1 MGYSS
6 SSRTDV
12 ARFLWTLFMNSLYS
26 RHSSLGERF
35 RVSTGA
41 TGRSV
46 FNCRYIPLVVG
57 ISIKRE
63 ILNQSQSFG
72 EGQVKDK
79 LSSIYKVC
87 RTLKSKVA
95 CLRPPSPGRLLHSK
109 TNIRWSFEKTKREG
123 KKNHVDEEFSRRIR
137 LSCGLELMFL
147 VLNICSWSQST
158 WWYKGEYF
166 ILRIKIFFI
175 YLPKY

>member
-1 MGYSS
+1 MGRNVIVRVTPTPSPCKHPVSPPCPMIRIPCQERFGPLVVHDLHLVPSGMGYSS

-12 ARFLWTLFMNSLYS
+12 ARFLGTLCMNSLYS

-63 ILNQSQSFG
+63 ILDRTSVDGRS
-72 EGQVKDK
+72 EVKDK
-79 LSSIYKVC
+79 LLNMYKRHLHFHVL
-87 RTLKSKVA
+87 TLHRNA
-95 CLRPPSPGRLLHSK
+95 
-109 TNIRWSFEKTKREG
+109 TF
-123 KKNHVDEEFSRRIR
+123 
-137 LSCGLELMFL
+137 
-147 VLNICSWSQST
+147 
-158 WWYKGEYF
+158 
-166 ILRIKIFFI
+166 
-175 YLPKY
+175 

>member
-1 MGYSS
+1 MNFTSDIHEVYSVVDGRRPPRRALNNKKNTQGWAGPSGRVTPTPSPCKHPVSPPQPMLWIPCQERFGPLVHDLHLVPCGMGYSS

-12 ARFLWTLFMNSLYS
+12 ARFLGTLCMNSLYS

-63 ILNQSQSFG
+63 ILNRRNLIG
-72 EGQVKDK
+72 
-79 LSSIYKVC
+79 
-87 RTLKSKVA
+87 
-95 CLRPPSPGRLLHSK
+95 RPG
-109 TNIRWSFEKTKREG
+109 
-123 KKNHVDEEFSRRIR
+123 
-137 LSCGLELMFL
+137 
-147 VLNICSWSQST
+147 
-158 WWYKGEYF
+158 
-166 ILRIKIFFI
+166 LRISS
-175 YLPKY
+175 

>member
-1 MGYSS
+1 MGGNVIVRVTPTPSPCKHPVSPPQPMLWIPCQERFGPLVVHDLHLVPCGMGYSS

-12 ARFLWTLFMNSLYS
+12 ARFLGTLCMNSLYS

-63 ILNQSQSFG
+63 ILDRTSVDWRSESQG
-72 EGQVKDK
+72 
-79 LSSIYKVC
+79 
-87 RTLKSKVA
+87 
-95 CLRPPSPGRLLHSK
+95 
-109 TNIRWSFEKTKREG
+109 
-123 KKNHVDEEFSRRIR
+123 
-137 LSCGLELMFL
+137 
-147 VLNICSWSQST
+147 
-158 WWYKGEYF
+158 
-166 ILRIKIFFI
+166 
-175 YLPKY
+175 

>member
-1 MGYSS
+1 
-6 SSRTDV
+6 
-12 ARFLWTLFMNSLYS
+12 MNSLYS

-95 CLRPPSPGRLLHSK
+95 CLRPPSQDDYYIARQIYGEVSRKQSVK
-109 TNIRWSFEKTKREG
+109 A
-123 KKNHVDEEFSRRIR
+123 KKNHVDEGI
-137 LSCGLELMFL
+137 
-147 VLNICSWSQST
+147 
-158 WWYKGEYF
+158 
-166 ILRIKIFFI
+166 
-175 YLPKY
+175 